1 MCNPNLYLLEC
12 GRCFNKKIMYYVTYH
27 SYSEIRRSPIQIEL
41 LDRYFQ
47 LEIIILN
54 IKIKSTY
61 FWIIMKC
68 TKISIIRIYLMTYW
82 TKFFVSV
89 NIFSQSNFSLH
100 VKQSLVIQATFSF
113 IVVSC
118 LQIELPQLILI
129 FYL

>member
-1 MCNPNLYLLEC
+1 VDAVSL
-12 GRCFNKKIMYYVTYH
+12 KKIMYYVTYH

-118 LQIELPQLILI
+118 LQIELSQLISFFI
-129 FYL
+129 YN

>member
-1 MCNPNLYLLEC
+1 MDAVSI
-12 GRCFNKKIMYYVTYH
+12 KKIMYYVTYH

-118 LQIELPQLILI
+118 LQIELSQLISFFI
-129 FYL
+129 YN

>member
-1 MCNPNLYLLEC
+1 
-12 GRCFNKKIMYYVTYH
+12 MYYVTYH

-118 LQIELPQLILI
+118 LQIELSQLISFFI
-129 FYL
+129 YN